1 MLETW
6 LLSHL
11 LAADNPASIKEII
24 LNPFDFYTI
33 PLDDWITTGINFVVD
48 NFRPL
53 FQTIRQPVSWL
64 LEGIGQMLLSIP
76 PSILVIIIG
85 LIAWQLAG
93 RSIAV
98 YSILATIAIG
108 LVGAWEQAMVSL
120 SLVLTAVTFSV
131 VVGVP
136 LGIACAKSDR
146 VEAFINPLLDIM
158 QTMPTFVYLVPAVML
173 FGIGEVPGAIATI
186 IYATPPLI
194 RLTNLGLR
202 QVSAEVVEAGLAFGS
217 TPLQLLWEVQLPL
230 AMPAILTGLNQTI
243 LFALG
248 MSVIAAMIA
257 VPGLGL
263 MVLQGV
269 DRLDVGL
276 ATVGGLG
283 IVLIA
288 VMLDRITQAVGKASG
303 KVSWKQRGPIGGI
316 YSWLSPKRGGAIAS
330 LVLVLAMGAMV
341 YQQKPPLPAEAVK
354 ITENLTRE
362 TTLPVVRPVTL
373 ATEDSIFLST
383 IVNLGLER
391 LGYQVENTKQMET
404 FSNFFAVSNGD
415 ADFFLPAWEIQ
426 GLPLFENSG
435 GEAKLEKVGS
445 LVSDILQGYQID
457 LKTAREYNIKNI
469 EQLKEPE
476 VAKIFDTDGDGK
488 ANLIGC
494 NGGWTCQDAIA
505 HHIDIYGLGDTVEME
520 RGSYSALMADAIQ
533 RYGQGEPIL
542 YYTWVPHWLASVLEV
557 GKDVVWLEV
566 PGENNDFEGI
576 NLGFPKDT
584 IRVVASRKFVEAN
597 PVAKHFFE
605 LVRVPI
611 EDINAEQKLVMMG
624 EHKMEDIRRH
634 ALNWIDEN
642 RDLFESWLEEARREI

>member
-1 MLETW
+1 VLNTIFS
-6 LLSHL
+6 SHI

-24 LNPFDFYTI
+24 LNPFEFYTI
-33 PLDDWITTGINFVVD
+33 PLDDWITTGINHVVD

-53 FQTIRQPVSWL
+53 FQAIRQPVSWL

-76 PSILVIIIG
+76 PSILLIIIG

-93 RSIAV
+93 RSIAI
-98 YSILATIAIG
+98 YSIIAMSAIG
-108 LVGAWEQAMVSL
+108 LVGAWEEAMVSL

-131 VVGVP
+131 IVGIP

-146 VEAFINPLLDIM
+146 VEALINPLLDIM

-202 QVSAEVVEAGLAFGS
+202 QVSPEVVEAGFAFGS

-230 AMPAILTGLNQTI
+230 ATPAILAGLNQTI

-269 DRLDVGL
+269 GRLDVGL

-283 IVLIA
+283 IVSIA
-288 VMLDRITQAVGKASG
+288 VMLDRITQAVAKASG

-316 YSWLSPKRGGAIAS
+316 YSWLSPKRGGAIATLI
-330 LVLVLAMGAMV
+330 LVLGMGVMV
-341 YQQKPPLPAEAVK
+341 YQHKPPLP
-354 ITENLTRE
+354 TETMEPVRGE
-362 TTLPVVRPVTL
+362 TVRPVTL
-373 ATEDSIFLST
+373 PTEDSIFLST
-383 IVNLGLER
+383 IVNLGLEN
-391 LGYQVENTKQMET
+391 LGYEVETTKQMET
-404 FSNFFAVSNGD
+404 FSNFFAVSSGD
-415 ADFFLPAWEIQ
+415 ADFFVPAWEIQ
-426 GLPLFENSG
+426 SISLFENSG

-445 LVSDILQGYQID
+445 LVRDILQGYQID
-457 LKTAREYNIKNI
+457 LKTAREYNIQNI
-469 EQLKEPE
+469 EQLKDPKI
-476 VAKIFDTDGDGK
+476 AKIFDTDGDGK

-494 NGGWTCQDAIA
+494 HAGWICEDAIE
-505 HHIDIYGLGDTVEME
+505 HHLDIYDLGDTVEIE
-520 RGSYSALMADAIQ
+520 QGSYSALMADAIK

-542 YYTWVPHWLASVLEV
+542 YYTWLPHWLASVLEV
-557 GKDVVWLEV
+557 GKDVVWLGV
-566 PGENNDFEGI
+566 PGESTDFEGK

-584 IRVVASRKFVEAN
+584 VRVVASRKFAEAN
-597 PVAKHFFE
+597 PVAKRFFE

-624 EHKMEDIRRH
+624 EDKMEDIRRH
-634 ALNWIDEN
+634 AVNWIDEH
-642 RDLFESWLEEARREI
+642 RDLFESWLAEARREM

>member
-1 MLETW
+1 MIFS
-6 LLSHL
+6 SHF

-24 LNPFDFYTI
+24 LNPFNFYTI
-33 PLDDWITTGINFVVD
+33 PLDDWITTGINFIVD
-48 NFRPL
+48 NFRPF
-53 FQTIRQPVSWL
+53 FQAIRQPVSWL

-76 PSILVIIIG
+76 PSILLIIIG

-93 RSIAV
+93 KNIAV
-98 YSILATIAIG
+98 YSILAMSAIG

-120 SLVLTAVTFSV
+120 SLVLTAVTFSII
-131 VVGVP
+131 VGIP

-202 QVSAEVVEAGLAFGS
+202 QVSPEVVEAGLAFGS

-230 AMPAILTGLNQTI
+230 AMPAILAGLNQTI

-269 DRLDVGL
+269 GRLDVGL

-316 YSWLSPKRGGAIAS
+316 YSWFSPKRGGAIAFLL
-330 LVLVLAMGAMV
+330 LVLTMGAMV
-341 YQQKPPLPAEAVK
+341 YQNKPPLPAEMMESV
-354 ITENLTRE
+354 RGE
-362 TTLPVVRPVTL
+362 TVRPVTL
-373 ATEDSIFLST
+373 PTEDSIFLST
-383 IVNLGLER
+383 IVNLGLEK
-391 LGYQVENTKQMET
+391 LGYEVETTKQMET
-404 FSNFFAVSNGD
+404 FSNFFAVSSGD
-415 ADFFLPAWEIQ
+415 ADFFVPAWEIQ
-426 GLPLFENSG
+426 SISLFENSG

-445 LVSDILQGYQID
+445 LVRDILQGYQID
-457 LKTAREYNIKNI
+457 LKTARKYDIQNI
-469 EQLKEPE
+469 EQLKDPE
-476 VAKIFDTDGDGK
+476 IAKIFDTDGDGK

-494 NGGWTCQDAIA
+494 NAGWICQDAIE
-505 HHIDIYGLGDTVEME
+505 HHLDIYDLGDTVEIE
-520 RGSYSALMADAIQ
+520 QGSYSALIADTIK

-542 YYTWVPHWLASVLEV
+542 YYTWLPHWLASILEV

-566 PGENNDFEGI
+566 PEENTDFEGK

-584 IRVVASRKFVEAN
+584 VRVVASRQFVEAN

-611 EDINAEQKLVMMG
+611 EDINAEQKLVMIG
-624 EHKMEDIRRH
+624 ENKMEDIRRH
-634 ALNWIDEN
+634 ALNWVDEH
-642 RDLFESWLEEARREI
+642 RDLFESWLEEATRN

>member
-1 MLETW
+1 VLNTIF
-6 LLSHL
+6 SSNFI
-11 LAADNPASIKEII
+11 ATNNNASIKEII

-48 NFRPL
+48 NFRPF
-53 FQTIRQPVSWL
+53 FQAIRQPVSWL
-64 LEGIGQMLLSIP
+64 LEGIGQMLLSIS
-76 PSILVIIIG
+76 PSILIIIIG

-93 RSIAV
+93 RSIAA
-98 YSILATIAIG
+98 YSIFALSAIG

-131 VVGVP
+131 IVGVP

-146 VEAFINPLLDIM
+146 VEASIAPLLDIM

-202 QVSAEVVEAGLAFGS
+202 QVSPEVVEAGLAFGS

-269 DRLDVGL
+269 GRLDVGL

-316 YSWLSPKRGGAIAS
+316 YSWFSPKRGGAIAT
-330 LVLVLAMGAMV
+330 LVLVLGMGTMV
-341 YQQKPPLPAEAVK
+341 YQQKPPLPTLEMEPV
-354 ITENLTRE
+354 RGE
-362 TTLPVVRPVTL
+362 TVRPVTL
-373 ATEDSIFLST
+373 PTEDSIFLST
-383 IVNLGLER
+383 IVNLGLKK
-391 LGYQVENTKQMET
+391 LGYEVEKTKQMET

-415 ADFFLPAWEIQ
+415 ADFFVPAWEIQ

-445 LVSDILQGYQID
+445 LVRDILQGYQID
-457 LKTAREYNIKNI
+457 LKTARKYDINSLK
-469 EQLKEPE
+469 QLKNPE
-476 VAKIFDTDGDGK
+476 IAKIFDTDGDGK

-494 NGGWTCQDAIA
+494 NAGWSCQDAIE
-505 HHIDIYGLGDTVEME
+505 HHIDIYGLDDTVEIE
-520 RGSYSALMADAIQ
+520 GGNYSALMADAVK

-542 YYTWVPHWLASVLEV
+542 YYTWLPHWLASVLEV

-566 PGENNDFEGI
+566 PAANTDFEGI

-584 IRVVASRKFVEAN
+584 IRVVASRQFAEAN
-597 PVAKHFFE
+597 PVAKRFFE

-624 EHKMEDIRRH
+624 EDKMEDIRRH
-634 ALNWIDEN
+634 ALNWVDEN
-642 RDLFESWLEEARREI
+642 RDLFESWLAEAMREM

>member
-1 MLETW
+1 MLNTIF
-6 LLSHL
+6 SFHL

-48 NFRPL
+48 NFRPF
-53 FQTIRQPVSWL
+53 FQAIRQPVGWL
-64 LEGIGQMLLSIP
+64 LEGIGQIMLSIP
-76 PSILVIIIG
+76 PSILLIIIG

-98 YSILATIAIG
+98 YSILAMSAIG

-131 VVGVP
+131 IVGIP

-146 VEAFINPLLDIM
+146 LLGFINPLLDIM

-202 QVSAEVVEAGLAFGS
+202 QVSPEVVEAGLAFGS

-230 AMPAILTGLNQTI
+230 AMPAILAGLNQTI

-269 DRLDVGL
+269 GRLDVGL

-283 IVLIA
+283 IVSIA
-288 VMLDRITQAVGKASG
+288 VMLDRITQAVAKASG

-316 YSWLSPKRGGAIAS
+316 YSWFSPKRGGAIAS
-330 LVLVLAMGAMV
+330 LLLVLGMGVMV
-341 YQQKPPLPAEAVK
+341 YQHQPPLSAEAMKPV
-354 ITENLTRE
+354 RGE
-362 TTLPVVRPVTL
+362 TVRPVTL
-373 ATEDSIFLST
+373 PTEDSIFLST
-383 IVNLGLER
+383 IVNLGLKK
-391 LGYQVENTKQMET
+391 LGYQVETTKQMET
-404 FSNFFAVSNGD
+404 FSNFFAASNGD
-415 ADFFLPAWEIQ
+415 ADFFVPAWEIQ

-445 LVSDILQGYQID
+445 LVRDILQGYQID
-457 LKTAREYNIKNI
+457 LKTAREYDINNM
-469 EQLKEPE
+469 EQLKDPE
-476 VAKIFDTDGDGK
+476 IAKIFDTDGDGK

-494 NGGWTCQDAIA
+494 NAGWTCQDAIE
-505 HHIDIYGLGDTVEME
+505 HHINIYGLGDTVEIE
-520 RGSYSALMADAIQ
+520 RGSYSALIADAIK
-533 RYGQGEPIL
+533 RYRQGEPIL
-542 YYTWVPHWLASVLEV
+542 YYTWLPHWLASVLEV
-557 GKDVVWLEV
+557 GKDAVWLEV
-566 PGENNDFEGI
+566 PGESTDFEGK

-584 IRVVASRKFVEAN
+584 IRVVASRQFAEAN
-597 PVAKHFFE
+597 PVAKRFFE

-611 EDINAEQKLVMMG
+611 EDINAEQKLAIMG
-624 EHKMEDIRRH
+624 EDKMEDIRRH
-634 ALNWIDEN
+634 AVNWVDEH
-642 RDLFESWLEEARREI
+642 RDLFESWLAAARREM